1 MLRLI
6 TFLEE
11 AAGVEL
17 VLPVT
22 PAGYQW
28 AHEAAIE
35 TVTVDQLGDLNFFG
49 GKRMGSTT
57 LHDCL
62 LPAQAYPFLSPGA
75 GTNPWLY
82 LEQLERWVDKGT
94 VVRWMVSGTPVNAA
108 VLLEGVTYREQDGTN
123 DLYADITLRQYTRAG
138 DAGAAQAGAVRLR
151 AGTAASRDSATGT
164 ATASTARWPA
174 VTPCGASAAGTMGTA
189 PWPGGLAAANG
200 IANANLIRPGQVL
213 TIPPLAQLPAAA
225 ARPPSAKIAAATKV
239 REVKEE
245 ESGTA
250 RLVPWVPENTVKSLA
265 DLELDKIASGGGLWQ
280 STRW

>member
-123 DLYADITLRQYTRAG
+123 DLYADITLRQYTRPETPVLPAEPSASG
-138 DAGAAQAGAVRLR
+138 

-164 ATASTARWPA
+164 ATAKTCT
-174 VTPCGASAAGTMGTA
+174 VASGDTLWGICRRYYGDGSLA
-189 PWPGGLAAANG
+189 WRLAAANG

-213 TIPPLAQLPAAA
+213 TIPPLA
-225 ARPPSAKIAAATKV
+225 
-239 REVKEE
+239 
-245 ESGTA
+245 
-250 RLVPWVPENTVKSLA
+250 
-265 DLELDKIASGGGLWQ
+265 
-280 STRW
+280 

>member
-22 PAGYQW
+22 PSSYQW
-28 AHEAAIE
+28 AHE

-82 LEQLERWVDKGT
+82 LEQLERWVDRGT
-94 VVRWMVSGTPVNAA
+94 VVRWLVSGTPVNAA

-123 DLYADITLRQYTRAG
+123 DLYLTIVMRQWKKPEIPVLSVSGGSAQTARDSPGQAHRPESP
-138 DAGAAQAGAVRLR
+138 DQKPQPDLSWSGAHHPGGERSSYRQPGQRQRGPGRRHSVRLGPGHPVMDVEMR
-151 AGTAASRDSATGT
+151 WRDGVRISPEAG
-164 ATASTARWPA
+164 
-174 VTPCGASAAGTMGTA
+174 GAG
-189 PWPGGLAAANG
+189 
-200 IANANLIRPGQVL
+200 
-213 TIPPLAQLPAAA
+213 
-225 ARPPSAKIAAATKV
+225 
-239 REVKEE
+239 RERV
-245 ESGTA
+245 S
-250 RLVPWVPENTVKSLA
+250 
-265 DLELDKIASGGGLWQ
+265 
-280 STRW
+280 

>member
-28 AHEAAIE
+28 PHEAAIE

-82 LEQLERWVDKGT
+82 LEQLERWVDRGT
-94 VVRWMVSGTPVNAA
+94 VVRWLVSGTPVNAA

-123 DLYADITLRQYTRAG
+123 DLYADITLRQYTRPETPVLPAEPS
-138 DAGAAQAGAVRLR
+138 ASGAACAPLPPR
-151 AGTAASRDSATGT
+151 SRVWGICRRYYGDGSLAW
-164 ATASTARWPA
+164 R
-174 VTPCGASAAGTMGTA
+174 
-189 PWPGGLAAANG
+189 LAAANG

-225 ARPPSAKIAAATKV
+225 ARPPSAQIAAATKV

-250 RLVPWVPENTVKSLA
+250 RLVPWVPENTVKSLV

>member
-22 PAGYQW
+22 PSSYQW

-82 LEQLERWVDKGT
+82 LEQLERWVDRGT
-94 VVRWMVSGTPVNAA
+94 VVRWLVSGTPVNAA

-123 DLYADITLRQYTRAG
+123 DLYADITLRQYTRPETPVLPAEPSASG
-138 DAGAAQAGAVRLR
+138 
-151 AGTAASRDSATGT
+151 AGTAASRDSAKKN
-164 ATASTARWPA
+164 PA
-174 VTPCGASAAGTMGTA
+174 LP
-189 PWPGGLAAANG
+189 PP
-200 IANANLIRPGQVL
+200 IRY
-213 TIPPLAQLPAAA
+213 
-225 ARPPSAKIAAATKV
+225 PS
-239 REVKEE
+239 
-245 ESGTA
+245 
-250 RLVPWVPENTVKSLA
+250 
-265 DLELDKIASGGGLWQ
+265 
-280 STRW
+280 

>member
-82 LEQLERWVDKGT
+82 LEQLERWVDRGT
-94 VVRWMVSGTPVNAA
+94 VVRWLVSGTPVNAA
-108 VLLEGVTYREQDGTN
+108 VLPAEPSASG
-123 DLYADITLRQYTRAG
+123 
-138 DAGAAQAGAVRLR
+138 

-164 ATASTARWPA
+164 ATAKTCT
-174 VTPCGASAAGTMGTA
+174 VASGDTLWGICRRYYGDGSLA
-189 PWPGGLAAANG
+189 WRLAAANG

-225 ARPPSAKIAAATKV
+225 ARPPSAQIAAATKV

-250 RLVPWVPENTVKSLA
+250 RLVPWVPENTMKSLV

-280 STRW
+280 NTRW

>member
-11 AAGVEL
+11 ASGVEL

-49 GKRMGSTT
+49 GKKMGSTT

-94 VVRWMVSGTPVNAA
+94 VVRWLVSGTPVNAA

-123 DLYADITLRQYTRAG
+123 DLYAVSYTHLTL
-138 DAGAAQAGAVRLR
+138 
-151 AGTAASRDSATGT
+151 
-164 ATASTARWPA
+164 P
-174 VTPCGASAAGTMGTA
+174 
-189 PWPGGLAAANG
+189 
-200 IANANLIRPGQVL
+200 
-213 TIPPLAQLPAAA
+213 TIC
-225 ARPPSAKIAAATKV
+225 SV
-239 REVKEE
+239 
-245 ESGTA
+245 
-250 RLVPWVPENTVKSLA
+250 
-265 DLELDKIASGGGLWQ
+265 
-280 STRW
+280 

>member
-82 LEQLERWVDKGT
+82 LEQLERWVDRGC
-94 VVRWMVSGTPVNAA
+94 
-108 VLLEGVTYREQDGTN
+108 LL
-123 DLYADITLRQYTRAG
+123 YT
-138 DAGAAQAGAVRLR
+138 
-151 AGTAASRDSATGT
+151 SRC
-164 ATASTARWPA
+164 
-174 VTPCGASAAGTMGTA
+174 V
-189 PWPGGLAAANG
+189 
-200 IANANLIRPGQVL
+200 
-213 TIPPLAQLPAAA
+213 
-225 ARPPSAKIAAATKV
+225 
-239 REVKEE
+239 
-245 ESGTA
+245 
-250 RLVPWVPENTVKSLA
+250 
-265 DLELDKIASGGGLWQ
+265 
-280 STRW
+280 

>member
-22 PAGYQW
+22 PSSYQW

-49 GKRMGSTT
+49 GKRRGSTT

-94 VVRWMVSGTPVNAA
+94 VVRWLVSGTPVNAA
-108 VLLEGVTYREQDGTN
+108 VLLEGVT
-123 DLYADITLRQYTRAG
+123 
-138 DAGAAQAGAVRLR
+138 
-151 AGTAASRDSATGT
+151 
-164 ATASTARWPA
+164 
-174 VTPCGASAAGTMGTA
+174 
-189 PWPGGLAAANG
+189 
-200 IANANLIRPGQVL
+200 
-213 TIPPLAQLPAAA
+213 
-225 ARPPSAKIAAATKV
+225 
-239 REVKEE
+239 
-245 ESGTA
+245 
-250 RLVPWVPENTVKSLA
+250 
-265 DLELDKIASGGGLWQ
+265 
-280 STRW
+280 

>member
-11 AAGVEL
+11 ASGVEL

-123 DLYADITLRQYTRAG
+123 DLYADITLR
-138 DAGAAQAGAVRLR
+138 
-151 AGTAASRDSATGT
+151 AGTGKYLERTVNFRLH
-164 ATASTARWPA
+164 ARQRYQHA
-174 VTPCGASAAGTMGTA
+174 VQHHF
-189 PWPGGLAAANG
+189 LRIRVNG
-200 IANANLIRPGQVL
+200 WIFQQLPP
-213 TIPPLAQLPAAA
+213 IPPRHLAG
-225 ARPPSAKIAAATKV
+225 K
-239 REVKEE
+239 
-245 ESGTA
+245 
-250 RLVPWVPENTVKSLA
+250 VPENGETNAQQTVDAGNQGSG
-265 DLELDKIASGGGLWQ
+265 ELLKLRFRQRLNPFPQLPPALNHGRHPTWRLCAAQGGIPV
-280 STRW
+280 

>member
-22 PAGYQW
+22 PSSYQW

-82 LEQLERWVDKGT
+82 LEQLERWVDRGT
-94 VVRWMVSGTPVNAA
+94 VVRWLVSGTPVNAA
-108 VLLEGVTYREQDGTN
+108 VPETPVLPAEPSASG
-123 DLYADITLRQYTRAG
+123 
-138 DAGAAQAGAVRLR
+138 

-164 ATASTARWPA
+164 ATAKTCT
-174 VTPCGASAAGTMGTA
+174 VASGDTLWGICRRYYGDGSLA
-189 PWPGGLAAANG
+189 WRLAAANG

-225 ARPPSAKIAAATKV
+225 ARPPSAQIAAATKV

-250 RLVPWVPENTVKSLA
+250 RLVPWVPENTVKSLV

>member
-1 MLRLI
+1 M
-6 TFLEE
+6 
-11 AAGVEL
+11 
-17 VLPVT
+17 
-22 PAGYQW
+22 
-28 AHEAAIE
+28 
-35 TVTVDQLGDLNFFG
+35 
-49 GKRMGSTT
+49 
-57 LHDCL
+57 
-62 LPAQAYPFLSPGA
+62 SPGA

-82 LEQLERWVDKGT
+82 LEQLERWVDRGT
-94 VVRWMVSGTPVNAA
+94 VVRWLVSGTPVNAA

-123 DLYADITLRQYTRAG
+123 DLYADITLRQYTRPETPVLPAEPSASG
-138 DAGAAQAGAVRLR
+138 

-164 ATASTARWPA
+164 ATAKTCT
-174 VTPCGASAAGTMGTA
+174 VASGDTLWGICRRYYGDGSLA
-189 PWPGGLAAANG
+189 WRLAAANG

-225 ARPPSAKIAAATKV
+225 ARPPSAQIAAATKV

-250 RLVPWVPENTVKSLA
+250 RLVPWVPENTVKSLV

>member
-123 DLYADITLRQYTRAG
+123 GSLAWR
-138 DAGAAQAGAVRLR
+138 
-151 AGTAASRDSATGT
+151 
-164 ATASTARWPA
+164 
-174 VTPCGASAAGTMGTA
+174 
-189 PWPGGLAAANG
+189 LAAANG

-225 ARPPSAKIAAATKV
+225 ARPPSAQIAAATEV
-239 REVKEE
+239 REVEE

-250 RLVPWVPENTVKSLA
+250 RLVPWVPEHTVRSLV

>member
-11 AAGVEL
+11 TAGVEL

-22 PAGYQW
+22 PSSYQW

-82 LEQLERWVDKGT
+82 LEQLERWVDRGT
-94 VVRWMVSGTPVNAA
+94 VVRWLVSGTPVNAA

-123 DLYADITLRQYTRAG
+123 DLYADITLRQYTQPETPVLPAEPS
-138 DAGAAQAGAVRLR
+138 ASGAE
-151 AGTAASRDSATGT
+151 TAASRDSATGT
-164 ATASTARWPA
+164 ATAKTCT
-174 VTPCGASAAGTMGTA
+174 VASGDTLWGICRRYYGDGSLA
-189 PWPGGLAAANG
+189 WRLAAANG

-225 ARPPSAKIAAATKV
+225 ARPPSAQIAAATKV

-250 RLVPWVPENTVKSLA
+250 RLVPWVPEHTVKSLV

-280 STRW
+280 NTRW

>member
-22 PAGYQW
+22 PSSYQW

-82 LEQLERWVDKGT
+82 LEQLERWVDRGT
-94 VVRWMVSGTPVNAA
+94 VVRWLVSGTPVNAA

-123 DLYADITLRQYTRAG
+123 DLYLTIVMRQWKKPEVPVLSVSGGSAQTARDSQTGAASAKTYKVQAG
-138 DAGAAQAGAVRLR
+138 DCLWSIAERYYGSGSQYKR
-151 AGTAASRDSATGT
+151 
-164 ATASTARWPA
+164 
-174 VTPCGASAAGTMGTA
+174 
-189 PWPGGLAAANG
+189 LAAANPA
-200 IANANLIRPGQVL
+200 IKNPNLIYPGQVL
-213 TIPPLAQLPAAA
+213 TIPAADDLPTAG
-225 ARPPSAKIAAATKV
+225 PDSASVA
-239 REVKEE
+239 
-245 ESGTA
+245 
-250 RLVPWVPENTVKSLA
+250 LA
-265 DLELDKIASGGGLWQ
+265 DATASVWDPVAQ
-280 STRW
+280 SWTLK

>member
-22 PAGYQW
+22 PSSYQW

-94 VVRWMVSGTPVNAA
+94 VVRWLVSGTPVNAA

-123 DLYADITLRQYTRAG
+123 DLYADITLRQYTR
-138 DAGAAQAGAVRLR
+138 
-151 AGTAASRDSATGT
+151 
-164 ATASTARWPA
+164 PE
-174 VTPCGASAAGTMGTA
+174 TP
-189 PWPGGLAAANG
+189 
-200 IANANLIRPGQVL
+200 V
-213 TIPPLAQLPAAA
+213 LPA
-225 ARPPSAKIAAATKV
+225 
-239 REVKEE
+239 E
-245 ESGTA
+245 
-250 RLVPWVPENTVKSLA
+250 
-265 DLELDKIASGGGLWQ
+265 
-280 STRW
+280 

>member
-1 MLRLI
+1 MPRQFI
-6 TFLEE
+6 FKDTET
-11 AAGVEL
+11 GREL

-22 PAGYQW
+22 PKGYD
-28 AHEAAIE
+28 IE
-35 TVTVDQLGDLNFFG
+35 HGRKANSISMQQVGDVNLPG
-49 GKRMGSTT
+49 LPVLLDTE
-57 LHDCL
+57 LECL
-62 LPAQAYPFLSPGA
+62 LPAQAYPFLQPGA
-75 GTNPWLY
+75 GTNPWVY
-82 LEQLERWVDKGT
+82 LEQLEKWSDAGT
-94 VVRWMVSGTPVNAA
+94 VLRFVVSGTPVNAA

-123 DLYADITLRQYTRAG
+123 DLYADITLRQYTRPETPVLPAEPSASG
-138 DAGAAQAGAVRLR
+138 

-164 ATASTARWPA
+164 ATAKTCT
-174 VTPCGASAAGTMGTA
+174 VASGDTLWGICRRYYGDGSLA
-189 PWPGGLAAANG
+189 WRLAAANG

-225 ARPPSAKIAAATKV
+225 ARPPSAKIAAATMV

>member
-11 AAGVEL
+11 ASGVEL

-28 AHEAAIE
+28 AHKAAIE

-123 DLYADITLRQYTRAG
+123 DLYADITLRQYTRPETPVLPAEPSASG
-138 DAGAAQAGAVRLR
+138 

-164 ATASTARWPA
+164 ATAKTCT
-174 VTPCGASAAGTMGTA
+174 VASGDTLWGICRRYYGDGSLA
-189 PWPGGLAAANG
+189 WRLAAANG

-213 TIPPLAQLPAAA
+213 AIPPLAQLPAAA
-225 ARPPSAKIAAATKV
+225 AKPASAQVAAATEV
-239 REVKEE
+239 REVEE

-250 RLVPWVPENTVKSLA
+250 RLVPWVPEHTVRSLV

>member
-22 PAGYQW
+22 PSSYQW

-94 VVRWMVSGTPVNAA
+94 VVRWLVSGTPVNAA

-123 DLYADITLRQYTRAG
+123 DLYRHPPAPVPPAG
-138 DAGAAQAGAVRLR
+138 DAGAARGAVRLR
-151 AGTAASRDSATGT
+151 RGD
-164 ATASTARWPA
+164 
-174 VTPCGASAAGTMGTA
+174 
-189 PWPGGLAAANG
+189 GGQ
-200 IANANLIRPGQVL
+200 PGQRHRHGHG
-213 TIPPLAQLPAAA
+213 Q
-225 ARPPSAKIAAATKV
+225 
-239 REVKEE
+239 
-245 ESGTA
+245 
-250 RLVPWVPENTVKSLA
+250 
-265 DLELDKIASGGGLWQ
+265 DLHGGQ
-280 STRW
+280 R

>member
-11 AAGVEL
+11 ASGVEL

-22 PAGYQW
+22 PSSYQW
-28 AHEAAIE
+28 PHEAAIE

-75 GTNPWLY
+75 GTNPWVY
-82 LEQLERWVDKGT
+82 LEQLERWVDRGT
-94 VVRWMVSGTPVNAA
+94 VVRWLVSGTPVNAA

-123 DLYADITLRQYTRAG
+123 DLYADITLRQYTRPETPVLPAEPSASG
-138 DAGAAQAGAVRLR
+138 

-164 ATASTARWPA
+164 ATAKPA
-174 VTPCGASAAGTMGTA
+174 SAQIAEATVVKREETAAGT
-189 PWPGGLAAANG
+189 
-200 IANANLIRPGQVL
+200 
-213 TIPPLAQLPAAA
+213 
-225 ARPPSAKIAAATKV
+225 ARF
-239 REVKEE
+239 
-245 ESGTA
+245 
-250 RLVPWVPENTVKSLA
+250 VPWVPESAVKSLA

>member
-22 PAGYQW
+22 PSSYEW
-28 AHEAAIE
+28 PHEAAIE

-49 GKRMGSTT
+49 GKKMGSTT

-94 VVRWMVSGTPVNAA
+94 VVRWLVSGTPVNAA

-123 DLYADITLRQYTRAG
+123 DLYITISMRQWQRLETPVLEASGGQAATERDSQTGAAAEKSYTVRAG
-138 DAGAAQAGAVRLR
+138 DCLWSIAEKYYGSGAQYKR
-151 AGTAASRDSATGT
+151 
-164 ATASTARWPA
+164 
-174 VTPCGASAAGTMGTA
+174 
-189 PWPGGLAAANG
+189 LAAANPE
-200 IANANLIRPGQVL
+200 IANPNLIYPGQVL
-213 TIPPLAQLPAAA
+213 TIPPSDDLPAADPDSDSA
-225 ARPPSAKIAAATKV
+225 A
-239 REVKEE
+239 
-245 ESGTA
+245 
-250 RLVPWVPENTVKSLA
+250 LA
-265 DLELDKIASGGGLWQ
+265 DRLTWDGERFTA
-280 STRW
+280 